1 MSNISYGNYSEIIK
15 SIEKDL
21 ENEIEKYQNTLQMV
35 YL

>member
-1 MSNISYGNYSEIIK
+1 MSNIAYGNYSEIIK

-35 YL
+35 YF